1 MQILLDHD
9 RYERLEKE
17 ATRRRQSV
25 GATVRDAIDLLLEE
39 DVAQRLAARRA
50 LLRMRTSATS
60 EPEFDKD
67 AVLKDALK

>member
-25 GATVRDAIDLLLEE
+25 GATVRDAIDLLL
-39 DVAQRLAARRA
+39 DGDATRRLAARRA
-50 LLRMRTSATS
+50 LLRMRTSAMS
-60 EPEFDKD
+60 ETEFDKD
-67 AVLKDALK
+67 AMLKDALK

>member
-25 GATVRDAIDLLLEE
+25 GATVRDAIDLLLDE
-39 DVAQRLAARRA
+39 DATRRLAARRA
-50 LLRMRTSATS
+50 LLRMRTSAMS
-60 EPEFDKD
+60 ETEFDKA

>member
-25 GATVRDAIDLLLEE
+25 GATVRDAIDLLLDE
-39 DVAQRLAARRA
+39 DATRRLAARRA
-50 LLRMRTSATS
+50 LLRMRTSAMS
-60 EPEFDKD
+60 ETEFDKD
-67 AVLKDALK
+67 AMLKDALK

>member
-50 LLRMRTSATS
+50 LLRMRTSATQA
-60 EPEFDKD
+60 EFDKD
-67 AVLKDALK
+67 ATLKDALK